1 MRGIIRYIKQHLYLR
16 MGLEIMLIL
25 VLVFTVSLGLL
36 FHYSKEQAQEAA
48 VRKATKTLDETMANI
63 SNIMDRTEKAT
74 ADMERLVQDN
84 LQPDSLLAYTRL
96 MLEQNPDILGFTIA
110 MKPDY
115 FPEHGRSFSAYSLR
129 QGDSITTV
137 VEGHNYFE
145 QIWYK
150 KAWEEKRPV
159 WLEPYID
166 NTPG

>member
-74 ADMERLVQDN
+74 ADM
-84 LQPDSLLAYTRL
+84 
-96 MLEQNPDILGFTIA
+96 
-110 MKPDY
+110 
-115 FPEHGRSFSAYSLR
+115 
-129 QGDSITTV
+129 
-137 VEGHNYFE
+137 
-145 QIWYK
+145 
-150 KAWEEKRPV
+150 
-159 WLEPYID
+159 
-166 NTPG
+166 